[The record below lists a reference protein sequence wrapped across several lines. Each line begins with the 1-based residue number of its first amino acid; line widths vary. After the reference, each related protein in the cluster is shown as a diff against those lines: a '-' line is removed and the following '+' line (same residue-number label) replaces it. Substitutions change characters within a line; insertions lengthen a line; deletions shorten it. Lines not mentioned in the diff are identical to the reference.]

1 MPRSND
7 EAYVSA
13 PGLSITSGPHRTGL
27 GQWNAEET
35 RKQLS
40 ELGDLAGFH
49 VGKWISNEPEVIAD
63 VAEEDRTSAIDLEKR
78 ELPITKTLGVPW
90 AAAADEFFFRH

>member
-1 MPRSND
+1 MP
-7 EAYVSA
+7 SA
-13 PGLSITSGPHRTGL
+13 PTVECEGNKKTAYRV
-27 GQWNAEET
+27 
-35 RKQLS
+35 
-40 ELGDLAGFH
+40 GDLAGFH

-78 ELPITKTLGVPW
+78 ELPIIKTLGVPW